1 MKTIKTIALTGA
13 LASLAFAT
21 TSFAQQPAAPGQ
33 GQRPAMEGRER
44 PSPEQMRVHMAE
56 RLRTTLQLTSQQN
69 AALNA
74 YVSAISP
81 QPGARDD
88 RRGDRQSMREM
99 TTPQRL
105 DAMAA
110 HMAERQQAFA
120 ARAEAT
126 KRFYAQLTPSQQKAF
141 DALRP
146 AGRGMGHGGNGM
158 GDKGMGGHRGGPHGG
173 MGHGGPGGR

>member
-1 MKTIKTIALTGA
+1 MKTIKTITVAGA

-21 TSFAQQPAAPGQ
+21 ASYAQQPPAQ
-33 GQRPAMEGRER
+33 GPRPAMEGRER
-44 PSPEQMRVHMAE
+44 PSPEQMRTHMAE
-56 RLRTTLQLTSQQN
+56 RLRTTLQLTSQQE
-69 AALNA
+69 AALNT
-74 YVSAISP
+74 YV
-81 QPGARDD
+81 GALAPKAGDRSD

-110 HMAERQQAFA
+110 HMAQRQQAFA

-146 AGRGMGHGGNGM
+146 AGRGMGG
-158 GDKGMGGHRGGPHGG
+158 KGMGGKGMGDHRGGPHG
-173 MGHGGPGGR
+173 MGPGGPGGR